1 MKKVLLGMSGGV
13 DSSASAIILKEQGY
27 DVSGVTIKM
36 CPDSHNL
43 FSGSNFSKDAKDAKN
58 VADKLG
64 INHIVLDFSDIFLE
78 NVINNFINEY
88 YSGRTPN
95 PCVVCNKHLKFGAL
109 LSYAK
114 KQNFDYIAT
123 GHYADVIFN
132 PEMNRFLLKK
142 ADSAKDQSYVLY
154 TLTQE
159 QLSHVIFPLSKMNKA
174 EVRAL
179 LKKHNLEINNKP
191 ESQDICFIKNNNYI
205 SFLNAYSN
213 KATETGNFID
223 SDGNVLGTHS
233 GIINYTIGQR
243 KGLGVSFGKPMYV
256 TKIDSAT
263 NCITL
268 GEEGAQYSN
277 GLIANNLNFI
287 PFDTLENEITV
298 FAKIRYQSPPE
309 KATLIPH
316 PNNEVKVLFSS
327 PQRSITPGQS
337 VVFYDDN
344 NLVVGGGTIKYGF

>member
-64 INHIVLDFSDIFLE
+64 INHTVLDFSDIFLE

-88 YSGRTPN
+88 YAGRTPN

-114 KQNFDYIAT
+114 QHGFDYIAT
-123 GHYADVIFN
+123 GHYANVIFN
-132 PEMNRFLLKK
+132 PEMNRFLLRK
-142 ADSAKDQSYVLY
+142 ADSTKDQSYVLY

-159 QLSHVIFPLSKMNKA
+159 QLSHIIFPLSKMNKT

-179 LKKHNLEINNKP
+179 LKKYNFEINNKP

-213 KATETGNFID
+213 KVTESGDFID

-256 TKIDSAT
+256 TKIDSTA

-268 GEEGAQYSN
+268 GEEGSQYSN
-277 GLIANNLNFI
+277 GLIANDLNFI

-309 KATLIPH
+309 KAKLIPH
-316 PNNEVKVLFSS
+316 SPNEAKVLFSN
-327 PQRSITPGQS
+327 PQRSVTPGQS

-344 NLVVGGGTIKYGF
+344 NFVVGGGTIKYGF